1 MRSQY
6 ILCNLQKNVKQII
19 TSHLILAKKPHL
31 SYNTIMKQHNDILIP
46 DWADNIHVVCGFTTP
61 KFGNQ
66 ALTRKCRTGTLAD
79 NRTQLCQNIGTDP
92 NRIYAP
98 HQIHGRNVLTA
109 DETNLGH
116 GSFGLENADDG
127 DACITNQNNIT
138 LITTWADCIPIILY
152 DTVTHTAAAVHS
164 GWRGTAQN
172 VVAATVAAM
181 QSNPAEIYA
190 SVGPGIRDCCYEVG
204 DEVAETFLA
213 MNEQISQYVT
223 KKDGRYRLD
232 LQSVVYT
239 QLIQCGILPK
249 HIDRCTFCTGC
260 HTDPSFFSCR
270 KDGKDVF
277 EGQAAFICM
286 K

>member
-1 MRSQY
+1 MAKLVYKR
-6 ILCNLQKNVKQII
+6 KNGTWEARYKKGKKADGRTHYASVIGHSYEEAVAKRLAVLGYDPDNPVA
-19 TSHLILAKKPHL
+19 TSEMNILILGA
-31 SYNTIMKQHNDILIP
+31 
-46 DWADNIHVVCGFTTP
+46 
-61 KFGNQ
+61 
-66 ALTRKCRTGTLAD
+66 
-79 NRTQLCQNIGTDP
+79 
-92 NRIYAP
+92 
-98 HQIHGRNVLTA
+98 
-109 DETNLGH
+109 
-116 GSFGLENADDG
+116 GSFGREVKEVLEQIRIFNKIAFLDDFITGEGILGKCTDASMFRINYACAFVAIG
-127 DACITNQNNIT
+127 DSAIRRKYAEMLKEKHF
-138 LITTWADCIPIILY
+138 LIPTIISP
-152 DTVTHTAAAVHS
+152 DAIVSPKAIIGMGSMVF
-164 GWRGTAQN
+164 AQGN
-172 VVAATVAAM
+172 VGAATVTAM
-181 QSNPAEIYA
+181 QSTPAEIYA